1 MNYTLIIQK
10 AEEGGYVGFVP
21 EVPGANTQ
29 GETEDEVRENIREAI
44 QMVLSARAE
53 SALDELNKS
62 SMPSKIESLE
72 L

>member
-29 GETEDEVRENIREAI
+29 GDTEQEVRENIKDAV
-44 QMVLSARAE
+44 QMLLAARAE
-53 SALDELNKS
+53 MALKDLQKSKKSAKVEPFEL
-62 SMPSKIESLE
+62 
-72 L
+72 